1 MLFRRRIPESRWER
15 FSALLW
21 PRRSFRRSY
30 RYFVKRVIR
39 LDAAPHAVAAGFA
52 AGVFASFT
60 PFIGFHFLLAF
71 AIAYVIAGNMAAA
84 ALGTAVGNPATF
96 PFIWGAT
103 YEIGRTLTARS
114 IDAAPHPATLESALS
129 PSNLLAIWDPIV
141 KPMLIGSIPLGL
153 AAAIAGYVLVRS
165 AVGSFQ
171 AHRRRQIAATGRP
184 PGQPAA
190 PAGRPIVER
199 LAGQG
204 QSGGGDTAG
213 GVRPQPDK
221 V

>member
-1 MLFRRRIPESRWER
+1 MLFRRRVPEGRWAR
-15 FSALLW
+15 FRTFLW

-52 AGVFASFT
+52 AGVIASFT

-71 AIAYVIAGNMAAA
+71 AIAYLVAGNMAAA

-96 PFIWGAT
+96 PFIWAST
-103 YEIGRTLTARS
+103 YEIGRFVTAG
-114 IDAAPHPATLESALS
+114 APANAPHPDTLESSLS
-129 PSNLLAIWDPIV
+129 PSNLLAIWDPVV

-153 AAAIAGYVLVRS
+153 VAGALSYVLVRS
-165 AVGSFQ
+165 AVTSFQ
-171 AHRRRQIAATGRP
+171 AHRRRQIAAGRKP
-184 PGQPAA
+184 VDQ
-190 PAGRPIVER
+190 AGKVLVER
-199 LAGQG
+199 LAAQRRQQPRGVG
-204 QSGGGDTAG
+204 GRTASG
-213 GVRPQPDK
+213 PDK

>member
-1 MLFRRRIPESRWER
+1 MLFRRRVPESRWDR
-15 FSALLW
+15 FCTFLW
-21 PRRSFRRSY
+21 PRRSFGRSY

-60 PFIGFHFLLAF
+60 PFIGFHFVMAF

-103 YEIGRTLTARS
+103 YEVGHYLTS
-114 IDAAPHPATLESALS
+114 SGGGPTPHHASLEASLS

-141 KPMLIGSIPLGL
+141 KPMLIGSLPLGL
-153 AAAIAGYVLVRS
+153 AAGIVGYVVVRA
-165 AVGSFQ
+165 AVTSFQ
-171 AHRRRQIAATGRP
+171 NHRRRQIAAGKKP
-184 PGQPAA
+184 VAQ
-190 PAGRPIVER
+190 AGREMVER
-199 LAGQG
+199 LAARGMR
-204 QSGGGDTAG
+204 
-213 GVRPQPDK
+213 RPTEPDVPARPEPDK